1 MERERWAKYI
11 EISSNVAVLVVAMA
25 LLGAIVS
32 TRWWPSPEHAKFENG
47 LQKGQVLGRLPS
59 IDYGAAPQTLVSV
72 LSTKCNYCKES
83 LPFYKQLYGEQQTA
97 GHVTRMVAVFP
108 DPKSEVE
115 QYKAQNQLSV
125 ESVSALN
132 YSTINITG
140 TPTLI
145 LVDSS
150 GRVLDFWVGKLS
162 KEEEQHVIEAV
173 ARK

>member
-1 MERERWAKYI
+1 MDRERWTKYL
-11 EISSNVAVLVVAMA
+11 EVSSNVAVLVVATA

-32 TRWWPSPEHAKFENG
+32 TYWWPQPQHVKFEKG
-47 LQKGQVLGRLPS
+47 LQKGQVFGRLPS
-59 IDYGAAPQTLVSV
+59 IDYNAAPQTLVSV

-83 LPFYKQLYGEQQTA
+83 LPFYKRLFGEQQTV

-115 QYKAQNQLSV
+115 QYKDQNQLSV
-125 ESVSALN
+125 ESLSAMN
-132 YSTINITG
+132 YGTINVTG

-145 LVDSS
+145 LLGST

-162 KEEEQHVIEAV
+162 KEEEQHVLEAV